1 MVQRAPAFVLLM
13 LACGLIAGAQEEQV
27 KPPPPEPL
35 RYDVVVTA
43 TKMETPSRE
52 VASSVTVITE
62 ADLARTRKSTVL
74 DALEDLI
81 GLSITQNGGPGG
93 AASVFIRGAGSEDTL
108 VLLDGVELNDPINP
122 SRSCDLAH
130 LALSQVE
137 RIEIL
142 RGPQSPL
149 YGSDAMGGVINIIT
163 RKGRGR
169 PRLDLSTSAG
179 SYGTWASDL
188 GFSGSAGRSDYSFG
202 LSYARTT
209 GFSAASDRYPGN
221 TEPDG
226 YRNLTLSGRFG
237 FAVRENIDLD
247 VMVRSIS
254 ARSAIDDFGGPYGDD
269 PNAIQDYTAT
279 LARIQAR
286 GLFLGNRWE
295 QKLSISW
302 MHSDRTLFNPPDD
315 AHPLEGEDGTYT
327 GRLIKLDWQNN
338 FFLGPSQTMT
348 AGLELGQEA
357 GRSDYVSTGPA
368 GTDESSFPSEK
379 AGTGGIYVQDQWK
392 VGGSLFLAAG
402 ARLDIHS
409 RTGAAL
415 TFRLAPAWVI
425 EATGTKLKAT
435 IGTGFKSPSL
445 YQLFAPPTA
454 WGPIGNINLLPERVT
469 GWDAGVEQDIV
480 RDRLRFGVTYF
491 QNSFRDLIDFD
502 YVQGYINI
510 GRAGTHGVEVSL
522 DSRPLGPGE
531 SLRLKASYTRLI
543 ARDEVTGEA
552 LLRRPRDK
560 VSAEVG
566 SRLFRRVDL
575 SASLLYVGKRLDQEF
590 SVYPYEDVPLA
601 GYTLLGAVIS
611 TPVSRG
617 LDLYVRLDNILN
629 ARYEM
634 VWGYGTPAFSF
645 VVGLRLIR

>member
-1 MVQRAPAFVLLM
+1 MVQRAPAFAVLM
-13 LACGLIAGAQEEQV
+13 LACGLIAGAEEEQV
-27 KPPPPEPL
+27 KPPPPL
-35 RYDVVVTA
+35 QYDVVVTA
-43 TKMETPSRE
+43 TKVETPSRE

-81 GLSITQNGGPGG
+81 GLSVTQNGGPGA

-122 SRSCDLAH
+122 SRSYDLAH
-130 LALSQVE
+130 LALSQVA
-137 RIEIL
+137 RIEVL

-163 RKGRGR
+163 RRGQGR
-169 PRLDLSTSAG
+169 PRLDLSSSAG
-179 SYGTWASDL
+179 SYGTWTSVL
-188 GFSGSAGRSDYSFG
+188 GFSGAAGRSDYSFG
-202 LSYARTT
+202 LSYARTA
-209 GFSAASDRYPGN
+209 GFSAASDRYAGN
-221 TEPDG
+221 SEPDG

-237 FAVRENIDLD
+237 FAVRKNIDLD

-269 PNAIQDYTAT
+269 PNAIQDYAAT

-302 MHSDRTLFNPPDD
+302 TRSDRKLINPPDD
-315 AHPLEGEDGTYT
+315 AHPLEGEDGTYA
-327 GRLIKLDWQNN
+327 GQLIKLDWQNN
-338 FFLGPSQTMT
+338 FFLGPSQTLT
-348 AGLELGQEA
+348 AGVELGQEA
-357 GRSDYVSTGPA
+357 GHSDYISTGTA
-368 GTDESSFPSEK
+368 GTDESSFPSQK
-379 AGTGGIYVQDQWK
+379 AGAGGFYIQDQWK
-392 VGGSLFLAAG
+392 AGGSFFLAAG
-402 ARLDIHS
+402 ARLDVHS

-425 EATGTKLKAT
+425 KATGTKLKAT
-435 IGTGFKSPSL
+435 LGTGFKSPSL
-445 YQLFAPPTA
+445 YQLFAPPTT
-454 WGPIGNINLLPERVT
+454 WGPIGNINLQPERVT
-469 GWDAGVEQDIV
+469 GWDAGAEQDIV
-480 RDRLRFGVTYF
+480 RDRLRLGVTYF
-491 QNSFRDLIDFD
+491 RNSFRDLIDFD
-502 YVQGYINI
+502 YLQGYINV
-510 GRAGTHGVEVSL
+510 GRAGTHGIEVSL
-522 DSRPLGPGE
+522 ESRPLGPGE
-531 SLRLKASYTRLI
+531 SLSLRASYTRLI
-543 ARDEVTGEA
+543 ARDEATGEA

-560 VSAEVG
+560 FSAEVG

-575 SASLLYVGKRLDQEF
+575 SASLLFVGKRMDRDF
-590 SVYPYEDVPLA
+590 SVYPYQDIPLA
-601 GYTLLGAVIS
+601 SYALLGAVIS
-611 TPVSRG
+611 TPVSRA

-645 VVGLRLIR
+645 VAGLRLIL